1 MLNVTTSSNTT
12 LPVGMI
18 QNYNNTDASL
28 AVKTYRMETSSNPMT
43 FSAEPMAKTA
53 FAKAIYGDGPYSLNH
68 PNSTSDVLCQNLDFI
83 A

>member
-1 MLNVTTSSNTT
+1 MLNITTSSNTT

-28 AVKTYRMETSSNPMT
+28 AVKTYRIETSSNPMT
-43 FSAEPMAKTA
+43 FQAEPTPQNS
-53 FAKAIYGDGPYSLNH
+53 FAQAIYGDGPYSLNR
-68 PNSTSDVLCQNLDFI
+68 PNSTSDVLCQNIDYI